1 MKHPKPKRRTS
12 KGVTGQHKPSKPPEP
27 GGNGQSRNES
37 ESEAIESQTASH
49 DFRIIVIGASAGG
62 VEALSRVVSSLPPH
76 LPAAVFVVLHISPSG
91 PSMLPEILTRAGHLT
106 AHQPADGESITPG
119 RIYVAPPDHHL
130 LIKPGHINVSR
141 GPRENNARP
150 AVDPLFRTAARSYGP
165 FVVGVILSGGLD
177 DGTLGLMDVKA
188 YGGVTIVQDP
198 DEAMFPSMPGS
209 AIENVLVDR
218 VAKLEEIGPLLTR
231 LSREAVP
238 AEQGAEFM
246 TRKNGNGHDI
256 AEIGT
261 DDLKTHNMSGPPSR
275 FTCPECGGALWELQN
290 SKLLRYR
297 CHVGHGYT
305 AETLMAAQSEKLEDA
320 LWGALRALEE
330 TAGMR
335 RRMADRARKGGWEI
349 MARRYD
355 EQAEFSEIRAG
366 VVRSVLVDDSPGN
379 ITKAS
384 ARRLQ
389 SRAAESLDWNAG
401 QALAPQPDSLQPQGN
416 PNPPRPAPE
425 TFGVQSGVGRSTG
438 KGRPPSGK
446 RSGPRAKSGRRAK
459 SD

>member
-1 MKHPKPKRRTS
+1 MKDPKPKRRTS
-12 KGVTGQHKPSKPPEP
+12 KGVTGRGKQSKPTEP
-27 GGNGQSRNES
+27 GGNGQSENEDPQTP
-37 ESEAIESQTASH
+37 ESQTPPR

-62 VEALSRVVSSLPPH
+62 VEALSRVVSSLPAN
-76 LPAAVFVVLHISPSG
+76 LPAAVFVVLHISSTG
-91 PSMLPEILTRAGHLT
+91 PSMLPEILTRAGNLP
-106 AHQPADGESITPG
+106 AHQPADGEPIVPG
-119 RIYVAPPDHHL
+119 RIYVPLPDHHL
-130 LIKPGHINVSR
+130 LINPGHVKISR

-150 AVDPLFRTAARSYGP
+150 AVDPLFRAAARSYGP

-198 DEAMFPSMPGS
+198 EEAMFPGMPTS
-209 AIENVLVDR
+209 AIENVQVDR
-218 VAKLEEIGPLLTR
+218 VAKLDEIGPLLTR
-231 LSREAVP
+231 LSRETVP
-238 AEQGAEFM
+238 AEQGAAFM
-246 TRKNGNGHDI
+246 TRKNGKGHDI

-261 DDLKTHNMSGPPSR
+261 DDLKTHNMTGPPSR

-297 CHVGHGYT
+297 CHIGHGYT

-335 RRMADRARKGGWEI
+335 RRMADRARRCGWEI

-366 VVRSVLVDDSPGN
+366 VVRSVLVDDNPDKISR
-379 ITKAS
+379 AS
-384 ARRLQ
+384 AQRLE
-389 SRAAESLDWNAG
+389 SRAAKARDWNAG
-401 QALAPQPDSLQPQGN
+401 QALVREPQSLQPQGI
-416 PNPPRPAPE
+416 PNTPHPAPQ
-425 TFGVQSGVGRSTG
+425 TFGVESGRSRSTG
-438 KGRPPSGK
+438 KGNPPSGK
-446 RSGPRAKSGRRAK
+446 RSGVRTKSGRRAK